1 MNPRTIILAFVALSL
16 AGLTALFARHWLD
29 SQRVVVAAP
38 APAPAPVTE
47 VLVARE
53 ALPTGTFVKPDQ
65 LRWQAWPEKGVNPA
79 YVVKGKGDMNA
90 FIGGVVRQLIAPGE
104 PITAAR
110 IVTPG
115 ERGFLAAVL
124 QPGMR
129 AVSVS
134 INAETGI
141 SGLVFPGDRVD
152 LIVAQSFRQKT
163 TGKDTQ
169 TRRASETVL
178 EDIRVLAIDQ
188 NTKDGNEKAS
198 VGKTVTLEV
207 TPKQAESVAVAAE
220 LGKLSLSLRPLATA
234 EEGAPP
240 QAEPRTGTWDRE
252 VSEGVWRSAYT
263 DVVTITVMRG
273 SKTTAV
279 PIRGSAAEST
289 ATSEQPAASEVEQ

>member
-1 MNPRTIILAFVALSL
+1 MLAFVALSL

-29 SQRVVVAAP
+29 SQRAVVAAPAAAP
-38 APAPAPVTE
+38 APAPAIE

-65 LRWQAWPEKGVNPA
+65 MRWQPWPEKGVNQA
-79 YVVKGKGDMNA
+79 YVIKGKGDMNA
-90 FIGGVVRQLIAPGE
+90 FVGGVVRQLIAPGE

-115 ERGFLAAVL
+115 DRGFLAAVL

-152 LIVAQSFRQKT
+152 LIVAQSFRPAGSESK
-163 TGKDTQ
+163 Q

-188 NTKDGNEKAS
+188 NTKDGNEKPS
-198 VGKTVTLEV
+198 VGKTVTFEV
-207 TPKQAESVAVAAE
+207 TPKQAEGVAVAAE

-234 EEGAPP
+234 EEGTPSAS
-240 QAEPRTGTWDRE
+240 EPRAGTWDKE
-252 VSEGVWRSAYT
+252 VSEAIWRT
-263 DVVTITVMRG
+263 VNGDQITVMHG
-273 SKTTAV
+273 SKLEAV
-279 PIRGSAAEST
+279 SVKGLTGSAS
-289 ATSEQPAASEVEQ
+289 ASEEVVQ